1 MTFWKHAP
9 WMSSFKFLAESLSG
23 CERVAKKTWLNHII
37 TFYTCRDYRPI
48 AALDVYD
55 AAALDDEEFDEMDP
69 EARHEAERLMRKRD
83 REEAATRGRLHR
95 GLLYGT
101 CMRFFF
107 CSKGILF

>member
-1 MTFWKHAP
+1 MLLGCPVLNFWLKACLVV
-9 WMSSFKFLAESLSG
+9 KGLE
-23 CERVAKKTWLNHII
+23 KKTWLNHNI
-37 TFYTCRDYRPI
+37 TFDACRDCRPI

-55 AAALDDEEFDEMDP
+55 AAGLDDEEFDEMDP
-69 EARHEAERLMRKRD
+69 EARREAERLMRKRD